1 MKPSDVCFQ
10 LCNCSRFFFE
20 IEPPLQR
27 GIDGQDAPSIAEAIS
42 VSSASETISVQ
53 VSDRRGSV
61 FDEAY
66 TDLVSGTPQHFG
78 AMNPSFD
85 GDVQFKS
92 VDYWRSRK
100 KFKPGAGSRNFVYD
114 AINRGTHFTKI
125 REPMQITFHHPTT
138 NRFDK
143 SLPVMASRARP

>member
-1 MKPSDVCFQ
+1 LFSTLQ
-10 LCNCSRFFFE
+10 LFEIFFE

-66 TDLVSGTPQHFG
+66 TDFVSGTPQHFG

-100 KFKPGAGSRNFVYD
+100 KFEPGAGIRNIVYD
-114 AINRGTHFTKI
+114 AFNRGTRFTKI
-125 REPMQITFHHPTT
+125 REPMQITFHDPTT

-143 SLPVMASRARP
+143 SPPVMASRARP